1 LIPGMRHRTMRF
13 DPDYRPF
20 VAPKSIYIIPL
31 SRDTSDYQV
40 LAPTR
45 LSKKLP
51 ELLIQDKLE
60 IHRFKDCTP
69 EAVANVKA
77 QLGRSWAQ
85 RLTRS
90 SDRANRVFKAGIIL
104 VVLGIVNCI
113 VPDPLPL
120 GDEIVMIGVGVG
132 LGMAGYRK
140 RRRTLPLLRE
150 QNERATGR
158 LDSLEC
164 SEDILLTRIHEAI
177 KNRGAPSGDPSA
189 RGPADPFELES
200 RWLVEYL
207 DLQQLIDS
215 KIITIAHLESLLEVL
230 SNAFPLSKFLS
241 LERKLRNNPKDRR
254 ARTTRNKMAERYGL
268 SADAFTVYAEFY
280 RLAREI
286 ITGDSG

>member
-1 LIPGMRHRTMRF
+1 ML
-13 DPDYRPF
+13 
-20 VAPKSIYIIPL
+20 
-31 SRDTSDYQV
+31 
-40 LAPTR
+40 
-45 LSKKLP
+45 
-51 ELLIQDKLE
+51 
-60 IHRFKDCTP
+60 
-69 EAVANVKA
+69 
-77 QLGRSWAQ
+77 
-85 RLTRS
+85 
-90 SDRANRVFKAGIIL
+90 KAGIIL
-104 VVLGIVNCI
+104 AVLGIVNCI
-113 VPDPLPL
+113 VPD
-120 GDEIVMIGVGVG
+120 
-132 LGMAGYRK
+132 
-140 RRRTLPLLRE
+140 PLLRE

-164 SEDILLTRIHEAI
+164 FEDILLTRIHEAI

-189 RGPADPFELES
+189 RGPADPFEQES